1 MKRKA
6 DKRTA
11 TYNRKG
17 NHRKKEKEK
26 ETHGRE
32 QHINNDKERQE
43 RKKEIR
49 EKEMKTQK
57 ENKILLL
64 ANVLSVPL
72 LNQVYRLPP
81 LPPTSPRIDDLT
93 IR

>member
-1 MKRKA
+1 MKRKT

-17 NHRKKEKEK
+17 NHRKKEKGK

-43 RKKEIR
+43 HKKEIQ

-72 LNQVYRLPP
+72 LNQVYRFWAPSKGP
-81 LPPTSPRIDDLT
+81 KIIEKTT
-93 IR
+93 